1 MNVVVNEPRSPK
13 RHPQPNLEESPLWR
27 SLHNTTEE
35 MAIKL
40 QGQLEISLVS
50 CPGSNEQFF
59 LPADAQDR
67 LIIASHVAAEFER
80 LFPNLP
86 FSERSRYVSRTCS
99 SARKLFAILLGI
111 EKGDS
116 ILDLLA
122 DGITDNDLPLLKYPK
137 RTANAGH
144 TAPYFT
150 LRTRRRI
157 DRPIQTIDRWNW
169 RTSIRQFYSEQWWLK
184 APVFDTLGKHYELED
199 DCVLPFIE
207 DEEINVNSGG
217 YSDVWGVRIHPAHQ
231 KLFKSSNPQV

>member
-1 MNVVVNEPRSPK
+1 M
-13 RHPQPNLEESPLWR
+13 SPLWK
-27 SLHNTTEE
+27 SLHNDTEE
-35 MAIKL
+35 KAMTLK
-40 QGQLEISLVS
+40 GQLEISLVS
-50 CPGSNEQFF
+50 GPSSEQFF

-67 LIIASHVAAEFER
+67 LIIAPLVAAEFER

-86 FSERSRYVSRTCS
+86 LSERSKYVSRTCS

-122 DGITDNDLPLLKYPK
+122 DGIIDDDLPLVKYPK
-137 RTANAGH
+137 RAANAGQ

-150 LRTRRRI
+150 LRSRRRI
-157 DRPIQTIDRWNW
+157 DYPIQTIDHWNW

-184 APVFDTLGKHYELED
+184 APVFDTPGKHYELED
-199 DCVLPFIE
+199 DCVLPFTE
-207 DEEINVNSGG
+207 NNEGINVNSGG

-231 KLFKSSNPQV
+231 KLFRSSNPRV